1 MVLGKRAVT
10 RAFISPTEGL
20 RPVLRTGALTLTS
33 SFFGGAFMGR
43 PFKQENRL
51 AGGGCQFL
59 GVGLER
65 RRGGSIGG
73 ANAFLAHNHP
83 CDPSSRA
90 DIQVTNRLRRL
101 SAELELPLIEH
112 VVVAGD
118 GVRGV
123 G

>member
-1 MVLGKRAVT
+1 M
-10 RAFISPTEGL
+10 
-20 RPVLRTGALTLTS
+20 GAE
-33 SFFGGAFMGR
+33 R
-43 PFKQENRL
+43 WR
-51 AGGGCQFL
+51 GGGIAC
-59 GVGLER
+59 
-65 RRGGSIGG
+65 

-90 DIQVTNRLRRL
+90 DIQVTNCLRRL
-101 SAELELPLIEH
+101 SAEMELPLIEH